1 MRWNERERSSNHI
14 EEEESGWVESGWVE
28 SGEKIIYKHNDTQC
42 LATPLVEPRHLCTTK
57 AGFTSNSWNLAS

>member
-28 SGEKIIYKHNDTQC
+28 SGEKIIYKHNDTHS
-42 LATPLVEPRHLCTTK
+42 V
-57 AGFTSNSWNLAS
+57 